1 MGAPFLRSEGIC
13 PICERESVFEAPD
26 ADLREKYKCTRC
38 QSLPRER
45 ALIAV
50 LAEMFPNWR
59 DLRIHECSPGSVSAD
74 KLWRECKAYTPSAY
88 APSVPRGQIIGDTGC
103 RSEDLERQTFP
114 NEIFDIVVTQ
124 DVFEHLFDP
133 CAAAREIMRTLKP
146 GGVHIFTAPLT
157 RKWAP
162 SRRRAR
168 KTRGAVEHMLPPE
181 YHVDPFNREAG
192 ALVTIDWGYDI
203 ADILD
208 RASGSSTTIFQI
220 DDITRGLRA
229 LYNEVLVSRKGTKF
243 PRWLGNLS
251 HI

>member
-74 KLWRECKAYTPSAY
+74 KLWR
-88 APSVPRGQIIGDTGC
+88 DC
-103 RSEDLERQTFP
+103 RHSGR
-114 NEIFDIVVTQ
+114 V
-124 DVFEHLFDP
+124 EHLFEP

-146 GGVHIFTAPLT
+146 SGVHIFTVPLT

-220 DDITRGLRA
+220 NDITRGLRA